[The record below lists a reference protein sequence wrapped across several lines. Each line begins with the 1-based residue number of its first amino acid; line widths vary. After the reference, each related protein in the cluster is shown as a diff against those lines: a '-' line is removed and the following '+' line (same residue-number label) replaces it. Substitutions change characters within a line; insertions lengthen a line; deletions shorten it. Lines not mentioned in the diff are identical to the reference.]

1 MSRLSKYVKEKLVK
15 VLVAALVVGTVAGN
29 EGITAQAATNTVDTF
44 ETAVLDNPYAF
55 ILYANEY
62 KNPTHIESNIAV
74 GAMDGT
80 VNPIYGGKS
89 YIGDF
94 TTGSGFVT
102 GQRTS
107 MIVLARKNS
116 DGTRNS
122 IEEIQGQLYHIKY
135 DEADKKVYEKKTEPY
150 LSITGSEITDTD
162 IKGTIAAKIESMKE
176 EAASLYSR
184 TSDEDT
190 LVLNISDSEIA
201 NNIATIIKRADA
213 GKKVIVN
220 VTGNGSVE
228 TPNINI
234 DPNWGLHDTDSKYA
248 DWAANIIWNFG
259 DATTVKITNQ
269 IYGYVLAPNATV
281 SNVNDVIGGIICN
294 VFVQNGEVH
303 RANPWKDR
311 PTPEPEVTPSTE
323 PSTQPSTEP
332 STQPSTEPSTQPST
346 EPSTQPSTEP
356 STQPS
361 TEPSTQPSTEPSTQP
376 STEPSTQPS
385 TEPSTEPSTQP
396 STEPSTQPS
405 TEPSTQPSTEPST
418 QPSTEPSTEPSTQP
432 STEPSTQPST
442 EPSTQP
448 STEPSTQP
456 SVTPSTAPTAT
467 PSTTPDNNPTPTPTP
482 DTPDTTPTPNDPGT
496 PDDPGTPA
504 DPVTPETPQVLGA
517 RRRRMVTIEDDPTPL
532 ADRAV
537 LGASRRPQTG
547 DASDAWNLG
556 FALSLTGLGAWIV
569 IRRKEH

>member
-15 VLVAALVVGTVAGN
+15 VLVTALVVGSVAGN
-29 EGITAQAATNTVDTF
+29 EGITAQAAANTVDTF

-74 GAMDGT
+74 GTMDGT

-94 TTGSGFVT
+94 TTDSGFVT
-102 GQRTS
+102 GHRTS
-107 MIVLARKNS
+107 MVVLARMNS

-122 IEEIQGQLYHIKY
+122 IEEIQGQLYHFKY
-135 DEADKKVYEKKTEPY
+135 DENGKKVYKKKTEPY
-150 LSITGSEITDTD
+150 LSKTGFEITDTD

-184 TSDEDT
+184 TSDENT
-190 LVLNISDSEIA
+190 LVLNISDLEIA
-201 NNIATIIKRADA
+201 DNIATIIKTADA

-220 VTGNGSVE
+220 VIGNGSVE

-234 DPNWGLHDTDSKYA
+234 DPNWGLYDVDDKYA

-311 PTPEPEVTPSTE
+311 PTPEPEVTPS
-323 PSTQPSTEP
+323 PAPSTEP
-332 STQPSTEPSTQPST
+332 SESTSPAPNTEPSESASPAPSTEPSESASPAPST
-346 EPSTQPSTEP
+346 EPSESTSPAPSTEP
-356 STQPS
+356 SESTSPAPS
-361 TEPSTQPSTEPSTQP
+361 TEPSESTSPAPSTEPSESASPAP
-376 STEPSTQPS
+376 STEPSESASPAPS
-385 TEPSTEPSTQP
+385 TEPSESVSPAP
-396 STEPSTQPS
+396 STE
-405 TEPSTQPSTEPST
+405 
-418 QPSTEPSTEPSTQP
+418 
-432 STEPSTQPST
+432 
-442 EPSTQP
+442 
-448 STEPSTQP
+448 P

-482 DTPDTTPTPNDPGT
+482 DTPDTTPTPDDPGT
-496 PDDPGTPA
+496 PDDPTDPGTPE

-537 LGASRRPQTG
+537 LGASRRPQTS
-547 DASDAWNLG
+547 DASNAWNLG
-556 FALSLTGLGAWIV
+556 FALSLTGLGAWLV

>member
-1 MSRLSKYVKEKLVK
+1 MSRLSKYVKEKIVK
-15 VLVAALVVGTVAGN
+15 VLVAALVVGSVAGN
-29 EGITAQAATNTVDTF
+29 EGITAQAAANTVDTF

-74 GAMDGT
+74 GTLDGT

-107 MIVLARKNS
+107 MVVLARINS

-135 DEADKKVYEKKTEPY
+135 DEAGEKVYEMKTEPY
-150 LSITGSEITDTD
+150 LAKDGSEITDTD
-162 IKGTIAAKIESMKE
+162 IKGTIAAKIESMKD
-176 EAASLYSR
+176 EAASLYNR
-184 TSDEDT
+184 TTDENT

-201 NNIATIIKRADA
+201 NNIATIIKTADA

-234 DPNWGLHDTDSKYA
+234 DPNWGLHDTDTKYA

-259 DATTVKITNQ
+259 DATTVNITNQ

-281 SNVNDVIGGIICN
+281 HNVNDVIGGVICN
-294 VFVQNGEVH
+294 VFIQNGEVH

-311 PTPEPEVTPSTE
+311 PTPEPTVTPSVSPSPETPGTE
-323 PSTQPSTEP
+323 TPGTETP
-332 STQPSTEPSTQPST
+332 GTETPGT
-346 EPSTQPSTEP
+346 ETPGTETP
-356 STQPS
+356 G
-361 TEPSTQPSTEPSTQP
+361 TETPGTETPG
-376 STEPSTQPS
+376 TETPG
-385 TEPSTEPSTQP
+385 TETPGTETPG
-396 STEPSTQPS
+396 TETPG
-405 TEPSTQPSTEPST
+405 TETPGTETPG
-418 QPSTEPSTEPSTQP
+418 TETPGTETPG
-432 STEPSTQPST
+432 TETPGT
-442 EPSTQP
+442 ETPG
-448 STEPSTQP
+448 TE
-456 SVTPSTAPTAT
+456 TPGTET
-467 PSTTPDNNPTPTPTP
+467 PGTETPGTETPGTETPGTETPGTETPGTETPGTETPGTTTPDSTPTP
-482 DTPDTTPTPNDPGT
+482 DDPGT
-496 PDDPGTPA
+496 PDDPDTPDDPTDPGTPV
-504 DPVTPETPQVLGA
+504 DPVTPENPEVLGA
-517 RRRRMVTIEDDPTPL
+517 RRRRVVTIEDDPTPL

-537 LGASRRPQTG
+537 LGASRRPQTS
-547 DASDAWNLG
+547 DDSDAWNLG
-556 FALSLTGLGAWIV
+556 FALSLTGLGAWLV
-569 IRRKEH
+569 IKRKEN